1 MEILEDRAQWQAT
14 FRAGWLAHYQQ
25 TGEQNWKIYNRPKN
39 NAAPAGKAIA
49 LSNSRLVLISTAGG
63 YLRDSQA
70 PFDAPNV
77 LGDYSTRL
85 FPIDT
90 PFAALAYA
98 HEHYDHTAVNADP
111 QVLVPLGHLADL
123 VADGVI
129 GELATS
135 VISFS
140 GYQPDVTQLLD
151 QTIPRI
157 LQVVQAEH
165 ADAALLVPA

>member
-1 MEILEDRAQWQAT
+1 MEILEDREQWLAT

-39 NAAPAGKAIA
+39 SAAPAGKAIT
-49 LSNSRLVLISTAGG
+49 LSNSRLVLIASAGG
-63 YLRDSQA
+63 YLNDSQA
-70 PFDAPNV
+70 PFDAPNP
-77 LGDYSTRL
+77 LGDYTIRL
-85 FPIDT
+85 FPSDT

-98 HEHYDHTAVNADP
+98 HEHYDHTTVHADP

-129 GELATS
+129 GDLAPS

-140 GYQPDVTQLLD
+140 GYQPIVTQLLD

-157 LQVVQAEH
+157 LQAVQAEQ

>member
-1 MEILEDRAQWQAT
+1 MEILEDREQWLAT

-39 NAAPAGKAIA
+39 SAAPAGKAIT
-49 LSNSRLVLISTAGG
+49 LRNSRLVLIASAGG

-70 PFDAPNV
+70 PFDAPN
-77 LGDYSTRL
+77 LFGDYTLRL
-85 FPIDT
+85 FPINT
-90 PFAALAYA
+90 PFDALAYA

-111 QVLVPLGHLADL
+111 QVLMPLGHLADL
-123 VADGVI
+123 VAEGAI
-129 GELATS
+129 GELAPS

-140 GYQPDVTQLLD
+140 GYQPVVTHVLD
-151 QTIPRI
+151 QTIPSI
-157 LQVVQAEH
+157 IQSVQAER